1 MKIGNSSAQDFA
13 PAAKSVRMRK
23 FSQRIQPFAKANFKW
38 AGFRNSEA
46 EG

>member
-1 MKIGNSSAQDFA
+1 MKIGNS
-13 PAAKSVRMRK
+13 PAGLCTCAKSVRMRK

-46 EG
+46 E